1 VVGKLI
7 CLLVLFTLAT
17 SAPVY
22 WAKWSST
29 PIVVN
34 GVTKY
39 TGNISVKR
47 TNGQFVNVGIN
58 VTSTAGVAFVQDGS
72 SNLVDYWKSGAP
84 NSPYKNT
91 AIDNDPPA
99 ATVFGLK
106 SATDITVEFSQPMGN
121 VYLAYISINYNTWSF
136 SQNFDILSNG
146 TGYWGGGPVVKE
158 TVGTNGTKYQLRT
171 VSGDPHGTLGFKG
184 TFQKFTWSVLA
195 SENWNGFTIGTY
207 GLDEDVNVPTGCAD
221 FLSKIPTYCCS
232 LKDTPKYLLG
242 EASTMDQT
250 SSMSGQG
257 ANGLS
262 TSMTILVS
270 VLSAMGTSIL
280 IIGISFFAGYTI
292 VKKGQI
298 GSGLSQQLQ

>member
-1 VVGKLI
+1 
-7 CLLVLFTLAT
+7 LLALFTLAT

-29 PIVVN
+29 PITVN

-39 TGNISVKR
+39 TGNINVKR
-47 TNGQFVNVGIN
+47 PNGQSVDVGIN
-58 VTSTAGVAFVQDGS
+58 VTSSAGVAFVQDGS
-72 SNLVDYWKSGAP
+72 SSQVDYWKSGSA
-84 NSPYKNT
+84 NSPYKST
-91 AIDNDPPA
+91 AVDNDPPA
-99 ATVFGLK
+99 GTVFGLK
-106 SATDITVEFSQPMGN
+106 AATEIKVEFSKPMGN
-121 VYLAYISINYNTWSF
+121 FYLAYISINYNTWSF
-136 SQNFDILSNG
+136 NQNFDILSNG

-158 TVGTNGTKYQLRT
+158 QVGTKYQLRT
-171 VSGDPHGTLGFKG
+171 ISGDPHGVLGFKG
-184 TFQKFTWSVLA
+184 TFPTFSWSVLA
-195 SENWNGFTIGTY
+195 SENWNGFTLGTY

-221 FLSKIPTYCCS
+221 FLNKIPTYCCS
-232 LKDTPKYLLG
+232 SSSTPKALLG

-270 VLSAMGTSIL
+270 VLSAMGTSML

>member
-1 VVGKLI
+1 V
-7 CLLVLFTLAT
+7 TE
-17 SAPVY
+17 
-22 WAKWSST
+22 
-29 PIVVN
+29 N

-47 TNGQFVNVGIN
+47 TNGQLVDVGIK

-72 SNLVDYWKSGAP
+72 AGQIDYWKSGSA

-91 AIDNDPPA
+91 AIDNDPPPGS
-99 ATVFGLK
+99 VFGLK
-106 SATDITVEFSQPMGN
+106 SATDITVEFSQPLGN
-121 VYLAYISINYNTWSF
+121 VYMAYISINYNTWSF
-136 SQNFDILSNG
+136 TQNFDILSNG

-158 TVGTNGTKYQLRT
+158 TVGTKYQLRT
-171 VSGDPHGTLGFKG
+171 ISGDPHGTLGFKG
-184 TFQKFTWSVLA
+184 TFQSFSWSVLT

-221 FLSKIPTYCCS
+221 FISKIPTYCCS
-232 LKDTPKYLLG
+232 SLTTPKSLLSQMTALD
-242 EASTMDQT
+242 ET

-257 ANGLS
+257 VSGLS

-298 GSGLSQQLQ
+298 GSELSQQLQ